1 MQKFF
6 CGLTAL
12 VHRQPAQELPDSRN
26 AARAHGKLIHAHTDK
41 GRGQLRV
48 ASRLAAHTAGNVPLC
63 SSLRRHGNEPQ
74 HGRML
79 RRIEVC
85 HSGVAALDRKRILRQ
100 VVRADGEKVRLL
112 REHIRADRRDRDF
125 DHDADLDVRVIVYA
139 LCVEQIPRLAEHLL
153 RVAQLVDR
161 RDHREHDAQV
171 AVPGGAQQR
180 AQLHILTL
188 QQLMEDF
195 PAKLTGCMLL
205 VTFDELD
212 RSKLDLIASASPDI
226 LVLDG
231 NFSRK
236 PFFNV
241 RWDYAAAAYRLV
253 CWLTQLGHRNFVY
266 INEDFSPDKN
276 LIVFSG
282 FQRQILQMHL
292 PLNPVQIVMD
302 AGSDPHVW
310 SHLPEIV
317 RKNNISAIFC
327 TSDRTAVQAADHL
340 LQAGLR
346 IPDDISIAVLSVD
359 EPPQHPVYQ
368 FTRVGFRSD
377 MLAGS
382 LPALMSAPVDRR
394 ELLVPITDVIPGN
407 TTAAP
412 KYDPS
417 VKRLA
422 LALILKD
429 HPTYRV
435 VRAGFLNAV
444 QHLGYQAEVVGISDT
459 DEAAFRSVCLSL
471 LDQNVDGVVMWL
483 PQPDIIRKLSAAGI
497 QVVCPHSLCADGEAY
512 GLRANI
518 AAAPEQIARDVVA
531 FLAEKLAG
539 RHGVIAVSQSSD
551 NAQENAVTRE
561 LIRLARSSLP
571 HVVINADLRFTEH
584 MEKNKQLVMD
594 YMKKTPDLLGAY
606 TTAGAACACW
616 AAAKRALGRDDMII
630 VGTDYTDETLD
641 LVESGEV
648 QAFVAQPLYE
658 EAQTSVIA
666 LDTLLRGNSY
676 PFFTSLDAPLVTR
689 ANMDRYRK
697 LLQDVNNWYA

>member
-1 MQKFF
+1 MK
-6 CGLTAL
+6 T
-12 VHRQPAQELPDSRN
+12 
-26 AARAHGKLIHAHTDK
+26 
-41 GRGQLRV
+41 
-48 ASRLAAHTAGNVPLC
+48 
-63 SSLRRHGNEPQ
+63 
-74 HGRML
+74 
-79 RRIEVC
+79 
-85 HSGVAALDRKRILRQ
+85 
-100 VVRADGEKVRLL
+100 
-112 REHIRADRRDRDF
+112 
-125 DHDADLDVRVIVYA
+125 
-139 LCVEQIPRLAEHLL
+139 
-153 RVAQLVDR
+153 
-161 RDHREHDAQV
+161 
-171 AVPGGAQQR
+171 
-180 AQLHILTL
+180 
-188 QQLMEDF
+188 
-195 PAKLTGCMLL
+195 
-205 VTFDELD
+205 
-212 RSKLDLIASASPDI
+212 SP
-226 LVLDG
+226 
-231 NFSRK
+231 
-236 PFFNV
+236 
-241 RWDYAAAAYRLV
+241 
-253 CWLTQLGHRNFVY
+253 
-266 INEDFSPDKN
+266 PDKN

-346 IPDDISIAVLSVD
+346 IPDDISIAALSVD

-382 LPALMSAPVDRR
+382 LPVLMSAPVDRR

-571 HVVINADLRFTEH
+571 HVAINADLRFTEH

>member
-1 MQKFF
+1 MGKVTNKDIAERA
-6 CGLTAL
+6 GVSAAAVSLAIHGRKGISEATRANIL
-12 VHRQPAQELPDSRN
+12 RIVQEMNYAPPSRSCTDSR
-26 AARAHGKLIHAHTDK
+26 AVVLIPGA
-41 GRGQLRV
+41 GLRM
-48 ASRLAAHTAGNVPLC
+48 P
-63 SSLRRHGNEPQ
+63 PP
-74 HGRML
+74 
-79 RRIEVC
+79 
-85 HSGVAALDRKRILRQ
+85 ALLQGI
-100 VVRADGEKVRLL
+100 
-112 REHIRADRRDRDF
+112 
-125 DHDADLDVRVIVYA
+125 ADLA
-139 LCVEQIPRLAEHLL
+139 
-153 RVAQLVDR
+153 
-161 RDHREHDAQV
+161 
-171 AVPGGAQQR
+171 AQQR

-346 IPDDISIAVLSVD
+346 IPDDISIAALSVD

-444 QHLGYQAEVVGISDT
+444 QRLGYQAEVVGISDT

-497 QVVCPHSLCADGEAY
+497 QVVCPH
-512 GLRANI
+512 R
-518 AAAPEQIARDVVA
+518 
-531 FLAEKLAG
+531 

-666 LDTLLRGNSY
+666 LDALLRGNSY

>member
-1 MQKFF
+1 
-6 CGLTAL
+6 
-12 VHRQPAQELPDSRN
+12 
-26 AARAHGKLIHAHTDK
+26 
-41 GRGQLRV
+41 
-48 ASRLAAHTAGNVPLC
+48 
-63 SSLRRHGNEPQ
+63 
-74 HGRML
+74 
-79 RRIEVC
+79 
-85 HSGVAALDRKRILRQ
+85 
-100 VVRADGEKVRLL
+100 
-112 REHIRADRRDRDF
+112 
-125 DHDADLDVRVIVYA
+125 
-139 LCVEQIPRLAEHLL
+139 
-153 RVAQLVDR
+153 
-161 RDHREHDAQV
+161 
-171 AVPGGAQQR
+171 
-180 AQLHILTL
+180 
-188 QQLMEDF
+188 
-195 PAKLTGCMLL
+195 
-205 VTFDELD
+205 
-212 RSKLDLIASASPDI
+212 
-226 LVLDG
+226 
-231 NFSRK
+231 
-236 PFFNV
+236 
-241 RWDYAAAAYRLV
+241 
-253 CWLTQLGHRNFVY
+253 
-266 INEDFSPDKN
+266 
-276 LIVFSG
+276 
-282 FQRQILQMHL
+282 
-292 PLNPVQIVMD
+292 
-302 AGSDPHVW
+302 
-310 SHLPEIV
+310 
-317 RKNNISAIFC
+317 
-327 TSDRTAVQAADHL
+327 
-340 LQAGLR
+340 
-346 IPDDISIAVLSVD
+346 
-359 EPPQHPVYQ
+359 
-368 FTRVGFRSD
+368 

-459 DEAAFRSVCLSL
+459 DET
-471 LDQNVDGVVMWL
+471 
-483 PQPDIIRKLSAAGI
+483 AGI

-571 HVVINADLRFTEH
+571 HVAINADLRFTEH

>member
-1 MQKFF
+1 
-6 CGLTAL
+6 
-12 VHRQPAQELPDSRN
+12 
-26 AARAHGKLIHAHTDK
+26 
-41 GRGQLRV
+41 
-48 ASRLAAHTAGNVPLC
+48 
-63 SSLRRHGNEPQ
+63 
-74 HGRML
+74 
-79 RRIEVC
+79 
-85 HSGVAALDRKRILRQ
+85 
-100 VVRADGEKVRLL
+100 
-112 REHIRADRRDRDF
+112 
-125 DHDADLDVRVIVYA
+125 
-139 LCVEQIPRLAEHLL
+139 
-153 RVAQLVDR
+153 
-161 RDHREHDAQV
+161 
-171 AVPGGAQQR
+171 
-180 AQLHILTL
+180 
-188 QQLMEDF
+188 
-195 PAKLTGCMLL
+195 MLL
-205 VTFDELD
+205 VTSDELD

-346 IPDDISIAVLSVD
+346 IPDDISIAALSVD

-497 QVVCPHSLCADGEAY
+497 QVVCPTVSAQTVRPTVCAPTSPPRRSRS
-512 GLRANI
+512 RA
-518 AAAPEQIARDVVA
+518 
-531 FLAEKLAG
+531 
-539 RHGVIAVSQSSD
+539 
-551 NAQENAVTRE
+551 T
-561 LIRLARSSLP
+561 SSLSSQKSLP
-571 HVVINADLRFTEH
+571 DGMASSPSPSRRTMRRKTPSPASLSASQDQVCRMLSSTPTCALPSIW
-584 MEKNKQLVMD
+584 
-594 YMKKTPDLLGAY
+594 KKTSSSSW
-606 TTAGAACACW
+606 T
-616 AAAKRALGRDDMII
+616 I
-630 VGTDYTDETLD
+630 
-641 LVESGEV
+641 
-648 QAFVAQPLYE
+648 
-658 EAQTSVIA
+658 
-666 LDTLLRGNSY
+666 
-676 PFFTSLDAPLVTR
+676 
-689 ANMDRYRK
+689 
-697 LLQDVNNWYA
+697 

>member
-1 MQKFF
+1 MGKVTNKDIAERA
-6 CGLTAL
+6 GVSAAAVSLAIHGRKGISEATRANIL
-12 VHRQPAQELPDSRN
+12 RIVQEMNYAPPSRSCTDSR
-26 AARAHGKLIHAHTDK
+26 AVVLIPGA
-41 GRGQLRV
+41 GLRM
-48 ASRLAAHTAGNVPLC
+48 P
-63 SSLRRHGNEPQ
+63 PP
-74 HGRML
+74 
-79 RRIEVC
+79 
-85 HSGVAALDRKRILRQ
+85 ALLQGI
-100 VVRADGEKVRLL
+100 
-112 REHIRADRRDRDF
+112 
-125 DHDADLDVRVIVYA
+125 ADLA
-139 LCVEQIPRLAEHLL
+139 
-153 RVAQLVDR
+153 
-161 RDHREHDAQV
+161 
-171 AVPGGAQQR
+171 AQQR

-327 TSDRTAVQAADHL
+327 TSDRTAVQAAD
-340 LQAGLR
+340 
-346 IPDDISIAVLSVD
+346 
-359 EPPQHPVYQ
+359 
-368 FTRVGFRSD
+368 D

-666 LDTLLRGNSY
+666 LDALLRGNSY

>member
-1 MQKFF
+1 MQVKDRAV
-6 CGLTAL
+6 C
-12 VHRQPAQELPDSRN
+12 AQKELFMGKVTNKDIAERAGVSAAAVSLAIHGRKGISEATRANILRIVQEMNYAPPSRSCTDSR
-26 AARAHGKLIHAHTDK
+26 AVVLIPGT
-41 GRGQLRV
+41 GLRM
-48 ASRLAAHTAGNVPLC
+48 P
-63 SSLRRHGNEPQ
+63 PP
-74 HGRML
+74 
-79 RRIEVC
+79 
-85 HSGVAALDRKRILRQ
+85 ALLQGI
-100 VVRADGEKVRLL
+100 ADF
-112 REHIRADRRDRDF
+112 A
-125 DHDADLDVRVIVYA
+125 
-139 LCVEQIPRLAEHLL
+139 
-153 RVAQLVDR
+153 
-161 RDHREHDAQV
+161 
-171 AVPGGAQQR
+171 AQQR

-195 PAKLTGCMLL
+195 PAKLIGCMLL

-346 IPDDISIAVLSVD
+346 IPDDISIAALSVD

-571 HVVINADLRFTEH
+571 HVAINADLRFTEH